1 MIRAVLSCWPLLATT
16 GLMLVGNG
24 ALVTLIG
31 LRAPLEG
38 FSTGT
43 IGIVMA
49 GYYVGMLG
57 GAALVPRLIA
67 RIGPVRTLATA
78 AILYTVG
85 STMHVLL
92 IDPVSWTLLRV
103 LVGAGSSALYIVV
116 ESWLNDRTTN
126 ATRGILLSVYSVVQL
141 GGFAIGQ
148 AATGVVD
155 LRAASPFLWTA
166 IVMAIG
172 ALPLLLSNLPP
183 PSAAAPRSADPRG
196 LLRVAPLAAVGCV
209 LVGLSQGAFYSMGVT
224 WADAQ
229 GLGAAGAAIFMA
241 LASVGGIA
249 FQFPV
254 GALSDRMDR
263 RIMIAIVSFGTAGL
277 ALLLGVVIG
286 VSVVAAQ
293 AVAFVLG
300 GLLGVAW
307 PLLLSHAY
315 DRFTPADRVSMGG
328 ALILIFGAGAILGGP
343 IAAQAIERIGG
354 PGLPLTLA
362 VLGAALGAYALWR
375 IARREP
381 ASAPEGFAPAAPG
394 ARPGHRRE

>member
-1 MIRAVLSCWPLLATT
+1 MLRAILSCWPLLATVA
-16 GLMLVGNG
+16 LMLVGNG

-31 LRAPLEG
+31 LRAPIEG

-49 GYYVGMLG
+49 GYYTGMLL
-57 GAALVPRLIA
+57 GAAFVPRLIA

-78 AILYTVG
+78 AILYAVG
-85 STMHVLL
+85 ATLHVLL
-92 IDPVSWTLLRV
+92 VDPVSWTLLRV
-103 LVGAGSSALYIVV
+103 IVGIGSSALYVVV
-116 ESWLNDRTTN
+116 ESWLNDRATN
-126 ATRGILLSVYSVVQL
+126 ATRGTLLSAYSVVQL

-148 AATGVVD
+148 AATGVPD
-155 LRAASPFLWTA
+155 LREASGFLWAA

-172 ALPLLLSNLPP
+172 ALPLLLSSLPP
-183 PSAAAPRSADPRG
+183 PPAPAPRAADPRG

-229 GLGAAGAAIFMA
+229 GLGPAGAAIFMS
-241 LASVGGIA
+241 LASVGGIV

-263 RIMIAIVSFGTAGL
+263 RIMIAIVSFGTAG
-277 ALLLGVVIG
+277 AAVLLGAVIG
-286 VSVVAAQ
+286 VSVLAAQ
-293 AVAFVLG
+293 VVGFVMG

-315 DRFTPADRVSMGG
+315 DRFTPANRVSMGG
-328 ALILIFGAGAILGGP
+328 ALILVFGGGAIVGGP
-343 IAAQAIERIGG
+343 LAAQAIELLGGIG
-354 PGLPLTLA
+354 LTLTLA
-362 VLGAALGAYALWR
+362 VLGALLGCYALWR

-381 ASAPEGFAPAAPG
+381 AAEPEGFVPAAPG
-394 ARPGHRRE
+394 ARPDPNA